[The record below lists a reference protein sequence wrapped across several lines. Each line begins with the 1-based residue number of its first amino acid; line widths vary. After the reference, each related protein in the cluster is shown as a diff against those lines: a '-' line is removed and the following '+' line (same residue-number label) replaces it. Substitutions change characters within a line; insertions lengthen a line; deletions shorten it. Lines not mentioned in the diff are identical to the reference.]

1 MSGVDDVNGDSGD
14 GNVGDGFDGDGFA
27 MTPPDG
33 DIVDASDFWAKRNR
47 PADTE
52 SQPAARRSS
61 EDVAESAPHDES
73 GTRAGENPVPTEGG
87 WIRRYAD
94 YLDSPERRDDEGPAA
109 YASSLSVEFPGEEV
123 IYGSNGPLQT
133 FERAPSGWI
142 PNGGATGSEP
152 LSFKRLLVANRGE
165 IALRVFRTARE
176 SGIETVA
183 VFSDPDR
190 NAAHVRG
197 ADIAVAL
204 GGTTSTESYLDTAKI
219 LDAARRSGA
228 DAIHPGYGFLSENAE
243 FAEAVAAAGLTWV
256 GPTPTSIR
264 SMALKVEAKRIA
276 ETAGVPLVPGAEL
289 SGDIDDVKLAE
300 IAEGVGYPL
309 LVKASAGGGGK
320 GMRVINAPAELSEAV
335 ETARREALNSF
346 GDPTVFFERYLTG
359 ARHVEVQVFG
369 DTHGNVVH
377 LFEREC
383 SIQRRHQKIVEES
396 PSPGATAATLE
407 RMYAAATS
415 LTSAIGY
422 VGAGTVEFLVFGEGE
437 YQEFYFLEMNTRLQV
452 EHPVTE
458 AVTGIDL
465 VAWQLQVASGN
476 PLPMPQ
482 DQITRWSH
490 AIEVRLY
497 AEDPAN
503 NYLPSTGTLHAFGR
517 SSVPAS
523 GGQYCREDSGFE
535 PGDDVSPYYD
545 PMLAKI
551 ISTGDS
557 RDEAASALAA
567 HLRELQIAGVTTN
580 RDSLIAILESDAF
593 AAGATTTDFLETNTE
608 LLSQE
613 VLNSTAR
620 GLFLMA
626 ATIAESARAQH
637 SARWA
642 SLTYS
647 GWRNIPSAPQRT
659 DWEFDVAGESRAV
672 TAAFV
677 PTGDSTGRIVLREQS
692 AEAGFSG
699 EIEGIEYRIALGEF
713 DDEFGPWT
721 VYRIEL
727 DGVGRN
733 YSVQSAGGYTW
744 VSDGRNSATFRR
756 LPRFADPDVAGA
768 AGGST
773 APVPGTV
780 VSVEVSEGDEVT
792 EGQTLVVLE
801 AMKMEH
807 RITAAADGTVA
818 EVHVTPGTSVDAHQ
832 ILVTLA

>member
-1 MSGVDDVNGDSGD
+1 MSGVDNMNGDSGD
-14 GNVGDGFDGDGFA
+14 GNVGDGFAGDGFA

-109 YASSLSVEFPGEEV
+109 YASSLSDEFPGEEV
-123 IYGSNGPLQT
+123 IYGSKGPLQT

-256 GPTPTSIR
+256 GPTPASIR

-503 NYLPSTGTLHAFGR
+503 NYLPSVGRLYAFGDPPLMG
-517 SSVPAS
+517 SMNQA
-523 GGQYCREDSGFE
+523 CREDSGFTA
-535 PGDDVSPYYD
+535 GDDVSPFYD

-551 ISTGDS
+551 I
-557 RDEAASALAA
+557 ASADTREDAAKQLATK
-567 HLRELQIAGVTTN
+567 LRSLEIAGVTTN
-580 RDSLIAILESDAF
+580 RDSLVAILESREF
-593 AAGATTTDFLETNTE
+593 ANGSTTTDFLDQHPH
-608 LLSQE
+608 LLSPTILDD
-613 VLNSTAR
+613 VTRDNL
-620 GLFLMA
+620 LLA
-626 ATIAESARAQH
+626 ATLANAMTMQQRAPWRALAH
-637 SARWA
+637 
-642 SLTYS
+642 L
-647 GWRNIPSAPQRT
+647 GWRNIAGVPQRV
-659 DWEFDVAGESRAV
+659 DWEFQSAGDTVAV
-672 TAAFV
+672 AAAHV
-677 PTGDSTGRIVLREQS
+677 PTDAATGRIELRP
-692 AEAGFSG
+692 AAPEAGFAG
-699 EIEGIEYRIALGEF
+699 PVEGVEYRVSVNDPNEDPEWWI
-713 DDEFGPWT
+713 T
-721 VYRIEL
+721 HHIEL